1 MDDSA
6 YERPRRAGLTRWR
19 DWRLTTKLVAVIGVP
34 LLFLFTLGGVQ
45 IQGAVA
51 KTSEYARTQKL
62 VAVTAALG
70 DVVAGLQQERTA
82 AATEI
87 AAGTRGA
94 GMEPYYRVTDSA
106 NKALSQRLSAA
117 GPLPAGLRPTAISAL
132 SGLSS
137 LRTSAEPAAQV
148 VDGYSRLIGPLRL
161 FDQELAAG
169 LADPRLSA
177 AALALFDLRAVQEE
191 VAVQRAV
198 LAGTSGTITAAQRDL
213 VRASDARMAV
223 RAADFLASASPA
235 DAALYQNAMGA
246 SAARSRE
253 QLKVEVLG
261 AEPTVPAGW
270 NGASDQTAM
279 ALNGLAITLTPAA
292 ASPSRAATRKR
303 QQRGR
308 ARVGDPLRGVADSG
322 QRDDRDRSP
331 AGPLAGRVAPAGR
344 RCGRPP
350 VAGRGGRP
358 AGRPPGGHHG
368 RVGRRAGRDR
378 PARRRF
384 RRGARAGVAAGGRA
398 DPAAGQ
404 LRGDLRQL
412 SRRSETLVQRQ
423 LALIEQLE
431 QDEDDPDQLSILF
444 QLDHLA
450 TRMRR
455 NNENLMVLSGTDV
468 TRQFTR
474 PVGLQDV
481 LRAAVSEIEHYQRG
495 WWSGRRP
502 RWPSPAMRSVM
513 SYAWSPS
520 CWTTPPRSP
529 RRAPRSPSAAIRPA
543 LAGCRWTSS
552 TTALAC
558 RRNRSRLPTRS
569 CRRPPRWS
577 RSTSR
582 RMGLFVVG
590 RLARRHGVRVLLHS
604 GEELGGV
611 RATITLPAALLQ
623 PESEAQHAGPADEWR
638 PSPRQK
644 VLNGGHRA
652 DLLASLPKRRPRRL
666 AKAPR
671 TVPPPVGPEQV
682 SPAPVNGSA
691 ISAIS
696 PAIAAA
702 AAAVEEVAG
711 LAPEWATNAEHTG
724 EILIAPRRRPPT
736 RSPGRR
742 RAPRSS
748 TRCRP
753 AGSPK
758 KTRKLRRRPPSRG
771 PTAADADI
779 AAVTRALAGKPTK
792 VTAAGLPK
800 RVPRAMLVPGTAS
813 SPAPAAVVPAEPPA
827 KVAPIA
833 RQSAERVRDQ
843 FASYQRGVR
852 QARSVG
858 AAGSTDTTV
867 DGAGRESG

>member
-279 ALNGLAITLTPAA
+279 ALNGLAITLTRQLQAQVAQLRENASNAAGLASVILFVALLIAASVMIAIARQLVRSLGALRRRADDVAARRLPAA
-292 ASPSRAATRKR
+292 
-303 QQRGR
+303 
-308 ARVGDPLRGVADSG
+308 VADL
-322 QRDDRDRSP
+322 R
-331 AGPLAGRVAPAGR
+331 AGR
-344 RCGRPP
+344 RVDTMVAL
-350 VAGRGGRP
+350 VAGP
-358 AGRPPGGHHG
+358 
-368 RVGRRAGRDR
+368 DEI
-378 PARRRF
+378 
-384 RRGARAGVAAGGRA
+384 
-398 DPAAGQ
+398 GQ
-404 LRGDLRQL
+404 LGAAFDAVHAQALRLAVEQTRLRGNYAEIFVNL

-481 LRAAVSEIEHYQRG
+481 LRAAVSEIEHYQRVVVG
-495 WWSGRRP
+495 P
-502 RWPSPAMRSVM
+502 PA
-513 SYAWSPS
+513 
-520 CWTTPPRSP
+520 
-529 RRAPRSPSAAIRPA
+529 A
-543 LAGCRWTSS
+543 LAVAGYAVGDVVRLVAELLDNATAFSPPSTQVTVSCYPARAGGVSLDILDHGIGMPQEQVEASNAQLSS
-552 TTALAC
+552 TAEME
-558 RRNRSRLPTRS
+558 P
-569 CRRPPRWS
+569 
-577 RSTSR
+577 STSR

-724 EILIAPRRRPPT
+724 EILIAPPP
-736 RSPGRR
+736 
-742 RAPRSS
+742 AADQV
-748 TRCRP
+748 
-753 AGSPK
+753 AGPPEGTPIFNQMQTGWFAEEDE
-758 KTRKLRRRPPSRG
+758 KTPQKATQSWT
-771 PTAADADI
+771 TAADADI